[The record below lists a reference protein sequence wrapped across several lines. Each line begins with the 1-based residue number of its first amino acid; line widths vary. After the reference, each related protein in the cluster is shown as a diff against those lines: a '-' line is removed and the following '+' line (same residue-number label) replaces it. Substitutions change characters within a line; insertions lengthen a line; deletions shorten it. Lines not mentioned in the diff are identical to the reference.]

1 MTRSARSGTARGAVA
16 CLVALLT
23 LTACGDDGAAG
34 KVPVAGREGAYK
46 TVAVERAERRAFDG
60 APPVIPH
67 PPFGAACTSCHHER
81 GMDVPGIGFAPPS
94 PHDRTEGMSASSRC
108 NQCHVFR
115 ETDAVFV
122 ENDFAGLRQDLRPGS
137 RAHDLAPPVIP
148 HAVFMREDCV
158 ACHDG
163 PAAREEIR
171 TTHPERTHC
180 RQCHVARTRV
190 AAFQR

>member
-1 MTRSARSGTARGAVA
+1 VTRFPLAAVLFA
-16 CLVALLT
+16 VLGLA
-23 LTACGDDGAAG
+23 ACGDEAPPD
-34 KVPVAGREGAYK
+34 KVAVTGRDGAYK
-46 TVAVERAERRAFDG
+46 TVALERAARRAFDG

-67 PPFGAACTSCHHER
+67 APFGVECTSCHNER
-81 GMDVPGIGFAPPS
+81 GMDVPELGFAPPS
-94 PHDRTEGMSASSRC
+94 PHAQTAGMSSSSRC

-115 ETDAVFV
+115 ETDAVFA

-148 HAVFMREDCV
+148 HAVFMREDCA

-171 TTHPERTHC
+171 TTHPERTNC
-180 RQCHVARTRV
+180 RQCHVPRTLI